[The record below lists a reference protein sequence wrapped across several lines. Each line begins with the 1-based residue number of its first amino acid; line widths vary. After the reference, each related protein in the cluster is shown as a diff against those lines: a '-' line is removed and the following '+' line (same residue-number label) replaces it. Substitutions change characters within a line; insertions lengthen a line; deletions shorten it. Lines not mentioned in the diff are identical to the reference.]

1 LLKYLDEGRHDDLV
15 SLPGV
20 AFGRKEGEIV
30 RQLQENLVIVRQTEQ
45 ELSGLVAAAA
55 EGDETSCR
63 SRRDGIFELESKA
76 ADAKRTLSTQIAEGA
91 FFGGVREDMINL
103 VDKIAMIA
111 DKAKDAARLI
121 TLAEV
126 TDAKAREILR
136 SEDMKQFLNNLD
148 QAVVALQHLIE
159 ALAIDRKTVL
169 DRVHAVEEYEE
180 WADTFKQNVLS
191 ALFERSRGI
200 DPVTVILVRDFVFS
214 ADDVADN
221 AEYASDVVLVL
232 VAKGYG

>member
-1 LLKYLDEGRHDDLV
+1 MV

-20 AFGRKEGEIV
+20 TFSRKKEGTIISRLQDGVRIV
-30 RQLQENLVIVRQTEQ
+30 RETEQ
-45 ELSGLVAAAA
+45 EIPGLVAAVAG
-55 EGDETSCR
+55 GDFPSCR
-63 SRRDGIFELESKA
+63 SRRDRIFELESRA
-76 ADAKRTLSTQIAEGA
+76 AEAKRDLSTQIAEGA

-103 VDKIAMIA
+103 LDKIEKIA

-126 TDAKAREILR
+126 TDENARDILR
-136 SEDMKQFLNNLD
+136 SEDMRQFLENLD
-148 QAVVALQHLIE
+148 LAVVALQRLIE
-159 ALAIDRKTVL
+159 AFQINRKTIL
-169 DRVHAVEEYEE
+169 ERVHAVDEYEE
-180 WADTFKQNVLS
+180 AADRFKQNVLA

-200 DPVTVILVRDFVFS
+200 DPVTVILVRDFVFC

-221 AEYASDVVLVL
+221 AQHASDVALVL

>member
-1 LLKYLDEGRHDDLV
+1 MV

-20 AFGRKEGEIV
+20 AFGRKEGAII
-30 RQLQENLVIVRQTEQ
+30 RQLQENLSIVRQTEQ

-55 EGDETSCR
+55 EGDVASCH
-63 SRRDGIFELESKA
+63 SRRDGIFELESRA
-76 ADAKRTLSTQIAEGA
+76 ADAKRSLSTQIAEGA

-103 VDKIAMIA
+103 LDKIAKIA

-126 TDAKAREILR
+126 TDANAREILR
-136 SEDMKQFLNNLD
+136 SEDMKQFLENLD

-159 ALAIDRKTVL
+159 ALAIDRKTIL

>member
-1 LLKYLDEGRHDDLV
+1 MV

-20 AFGRKEGEIV
+20 AFGKKEGEIF
-30 RQLQENLVIVRQTEQ
+30 RQLQENLSIVRQTEQ
-45 ELSGLVAAAA
+45 ELSGIVAAAA
-55 EGDETSCR
+55 EGNVTSCR
-63 SRRDGIFELESKA
+63 SRRDGIFELEAKA
-76 ADAKRTLSTQIAEGA
+76 QDAKRSLSTQIAEGA
-91 FFGGVREDMINL
+91 FFGGVREDIINL
-103 VDKIAMIA
+103 VDKIAKIA

-126 TDAKAREILR
+126 TDANAREILR
-136 SEDMKQFLNNLD
+136 SDDMNKFLENLD
-148 QAVVALQHLIE
+148 QAVVALQRLIE
-159 ALAIDRKTVL
+159 ALEIDRKTVL
-169 DRVHAVEEYEE
+169 ERVRAVEEYEE

-200 DPVTVILVRDFVFS
+200 DAVTVILVRDFVFS

-221 AEYASDVVLVL
+221 AQYASDVVLVL

>member
-1 LLKYLDEGRHDDLV
+1 MV

-20 AFGRKEGEIV
+20 AFGRKEGAII
-30 RQLQENLVIVRQTEQ
+30 RQLQENLSIVRQTEQ

-55 EGDETSCR
+55 EGDVASCH
-63 SRRDGIFELESKA
+63 SRRDGIFELESRA
-76 ADAKRTLSTQIAEGA
+76 ADAKRSLSTQIAEGA

-103 VDKIAMIA
+103 LDKIAKIA

-126 TDAKAREILR
+126 TDANAREILR
-136 SEDMKQFLNNLD
+136 SEDMKQFLDNLD

-159 ALAIDRKTVL
+159 ALAIDRKTIL